1 MPTVSHSNDG
11 GATWTTKTVDA
22 TQLFPNVDTF
32 TDLAIGAD
40 GTVYVSWLRCTA
52 GASSGECANTTGTF
66 YYAKS
71 TDGGNTWS
79 APAKIASARL
89 APDPGFCCFYG
100 ALPNTNER
108 VSNIPVI
115 AIDNSNGPNRG
126 NLYVTYYTWT
136 GTRMQVFA
144 AVSTDGGA
152 TWTKKAVAPASATHD
167 EFFSWLNVSRSGMVG
182 VSWMDR
188 RDDPAN
194 INYGAFSAFSTNG
207 GTSYSLNL

>member
-108 VSNIPVI
+108 VSNIPALNGFKKTHAYVNNRSQDTFYNADRTLLVSI
-115 AIDNSNGPNRG
+115 TGEPGKPDENTDTHGLVYARFQPAISEKTI
-126 NLYVTYYTWT
+126 L
-136 GTRMQVFA
+136 
-144 AVSTDGGA
+144 
-152 TWTKKAVAPASATHD
+152 
-167 EFFSWLNVSRSGMVG
+167 GMNQQKV
-182 VSWMDR
+182 VCQ
-188 RDDPAN
+188 
-194 INYGAFSAFSTNG
+194 
-207 GTSYSLNL
+207 